1 MTHRELTA
9 NVDARN
15 TIAIVAGEQIA
26 EARPSFGLAVLWRF
40 VGSLAAIVVA
50 VWNLNEI

>member
-15 TIAIVAGEQIA
+15 TIAIVAGEQIT
-26 EARPSFGLAVLWRF
+26 EARPAFGFTVLWWF
-40 VGSLAAIVVA
+40 IGTLSTIVVA
-50 VWNLNEI
+50 V